1 MPDNEDDDQELI
13 DQQLPEESNL
23 DKSVYKSQN

>member
-13 DQQLPEESNL
+13 DPALPEESNL
-23 DKSVYKSQN
+23 DKSVYKS